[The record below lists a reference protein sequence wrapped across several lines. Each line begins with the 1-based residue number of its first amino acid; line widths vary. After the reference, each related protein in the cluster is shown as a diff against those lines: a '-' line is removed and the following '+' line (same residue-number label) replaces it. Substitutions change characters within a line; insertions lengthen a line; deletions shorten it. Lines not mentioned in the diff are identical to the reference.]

1 VVVKT
6 LAKKNLAFHGTNERI
21 YKESNEIFLSIIRM
35 IAKFDLIMPEH
46 IRRIKDNKI
55 HNHYLGYR
63 IQDKLIN
70 LLANEIK
77 INIIKNIKN
86 VKYFSII
93 LDFTID
99 PSHQKQKSFVLRC
112 VDVSS
117 TQIQVFEY
125 FS

>member
-1 VVVKT
+1 MVVKT

-35 IAKFDLIMPEH
+35 IAKLDLIMPEH

-63 IQDKLIN
+63 IQDELIN

-77 INIIKNIKN
+77 INI
-86 VKYFSII
+86 
-93 LDFTID
+93 
-99 PSHQKQKSFVLRC
+99 
-112 VDVSS
+112 
-117 TQIQVFEY
+117 
-125 FS
+125 